1 MRTDT
6 ISRDDTQDME
16 IAALKTDVHYQ
27 INTTNQNLN
36 SLDEKLKISNE
47 IFIKNQNN
55 MSGLITDANSKINE
69 VNRRLDRQSY
79 ALYLLYG
86 MFAGLLLFAFIYF
99 IM

>member
-6 ISRDDTQDME
+6 ISRDDTQDVE
-16 IAALKTDVHYQ
+16 IAALKTNVHYQ

-36 SLDEKLKISNE
+36 SLDEKLKIYNE

-69 VNRRLDRQSY
+69 VNRRLDRQRY